1 MRTAFMRGVLTYS
14 RNVFIP
20 VTDVCR
26 NRCGY
31 CSFRRDRGRIIGRRE
46 AIDLLDRGASAGSSE
61 ALFSLGEAPWE
72 VSGFAEILKGT
83 GYDDLI
89 GYLIE
94 LSELALER
102 GLLPHTNAGL
112 LSKEEMRR
120 LMPYNAS
127 MGLMLE
133 TTAEVEA
140 HRSSPGKRPLLRL
153 AAMAAA
159 GELKIPFTTGIL
171 VGIGET
177 EADRLR
183 SIDAIR
189 RAHEAHGHIQEVIV
203 QPFDPKPGTA
213 MSGAPAPGPEILAE
227 TVRMARSILPPEV
240 AVQVPP
246 NLADPLLLAEAGAD
260 DLGGISSVTPD
271 WINPER
277 RWPTLMELKVRL
289 PGFDLLERLPVYPRH
304 IRLRWHGRK
313 TWALVEELA
322 GADGLRRR
330 ARVEGPNRK

>member
-1 MRTAFMRGVLTYS
+1 MRRVLTYS

-20 VTDVCR
+20 VTDACR

-31 CSFRRDRGRIIGRRE
+31 CGFRRDPGRIIGRRG

-72 VSGFAEILKGT
+72 VSGFADLLRGT
-83 GYDDLI
+83 GRDDLI
-89 GYLIE
+89 DYLIE

-102 GLLPHTNAGL
+102 DLLPHTNAGL
-112 LSKEEMRR
+112 LSKEEMER
-120 LMPYNAS
+120 LAPYNAS
-127 MGLMLE
+127 MGMMLE

-140 HRSSPGKRPLLRL
+140 HRSSPGKRPDLRL
-153 AAMAAA
+153 LAMAAA

-177 EADRLR
+177 EADRVR

-189 RAHEAHGHIQEVIV
+189 RVHVEHGHIQEVIV

-322 GADGLRRR
+322 GPDGLRRR

>member
-1 MRTAFMRGVLTYS
+1 MRGVLTYS

-46 AIDLLDRGASAGSSE
+46 AVDLLDRGASAGSSE

-177 EADRLR
+177 EGDRLR

-277 RWPTLMELKVRL
+277 RWPTLMELKARL
-289 PGFDLLERLPVYPRH
+289 SSFDLLERLPVYPRH

-322 GADGLRRR
+322 GPDGLRRR